1 MKSNE
6 RIITILKRSESFFFA
21 TVEDGR
27 PKVRPFN
34 TVMEF
39 EDKIY
44 FYTNNHKSAFK
55 QMQDNPNIEIC
66 AMIGEDRWLRLSG
79 QVVWDYRRE
88 AKRAMIE
95 NNPEL
100 KNKYSEDDKIFEVF
114 YLSNVEAVIH
124 SLYSEREVICWVF

>member
-6 RIITILKRSESFFFA
+6 RVLTILKRAKLFFFA
-21 TVEDGR
+21 TIEDGK

-34 TVMEF
+34 AVMEY

-55 QMQDNPNIEIC
+55 QMQSNPNIEIC

-79 QVVWDYRRE
+79 KIVWDYRPE

-95 NNPEL
+95 ANPEL
-100 KNKYSEDDKIFEVF
+100 KNKYREDDKIFEIF
-114 YLSNVEAVIH
+114 YVYNMEGIIH
-124 SLYSEREVICWVF
+124 SIHHEREVIC